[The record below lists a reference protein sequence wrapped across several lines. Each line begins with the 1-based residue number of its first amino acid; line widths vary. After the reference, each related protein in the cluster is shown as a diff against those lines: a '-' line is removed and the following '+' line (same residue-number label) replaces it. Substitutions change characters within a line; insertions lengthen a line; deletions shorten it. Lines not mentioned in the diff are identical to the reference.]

1 MRITRETLIELA
13 CHETERRAAI
23 GDVISGYIIGSVARD
38 EPVLGGTADID
49 LVLIHQGRP
58 PKTRE
63 IVRLSEDVH
72 LDIAHHPRDL
82 YSKPRELR
90 VHPWLGPAMCEPIF
104 LYDPQHFFEWAQ
116 AGARGRF
123 FRPDH
128 VYARARAFLKMSRQ
142 SASVLKLSDRWIK
155 TYTRA
160 ILEAANAVACL
171 TGFPVAGRRMVLN
184 LEQAVTDLDHPE
196 VYEGFTRLLGVEAI
210 QPNDTSELLSAW
222 TRIFDQASELNSEPE
237 LAPCRRSYYLN
248 GFQALIEAGC
258 PDAIIWTLLTTWERS
273 VHSLKTA
280 EQAEPFL
287 PFWESTLERLRL
299 TAARSDA
306 RNQELERYSDHVEE
320 IVELWAER
328 NGA

>member
-13 CHETERRAAI
+13 RHETEQRAAI

-49 LVLIHQGRP
+49 LVLIHQGHP
-58 PKTRE
+58 PQSRE
-63 IVRLSEDVH
+63 IVRLSDDVH
-72 LDIAHHPRDL
+72 LDIAHHPREL

-142 SASVLKLSDRWIK
+142 SASVLRLSDRWIK

-171 TGFPVAGRRMVLN
+171 TGFPVAGRRMTLD
-184 LEQAVTDLDHPE
+184 LEQAALDLDQPE
-196 VYEGFTRLLGVEAI
+196 VYEGFTRLLGVEGI
-210 QPNDTSELLSAW
+210 QANNISELLSAW
-222 TRIFDQASELNSEPE
+222 TRIFDQASEVNSEPE

-248 GFQALIEAGC
+248 GFQALLESGR
-258 PDAIIWTLLTTWERS
+258 PDAIVWTLLTTWERS
-273 VHSLKTA
+273 IHSLKTTERA
-280 EQAEPFL
+280 EAFL
-287 PFWESTLERLRL
+287 PVWESILERLRL
-299 TAARSDA
+299 TSGRSDA
-306 RNQELERYSDHVEE
+306 RNEELERYSDRAEE

>member
-1 MRITRETLIELA
+1 VRITRETLIELA
-13 CHETERRAAI
+13 RRETEQRAAI

-38 EPVLGGTADID
+38 EPLLGGTADID
-49 LVLIHQGRP
+49 LVLIHQGHP
-58 PKTRE
+58 PETRE

-72 LDIAHHPRDL
+72 LDIAHHPRGL

-90 VHPWLGPAMCEPIF
+90 IHPWLGPAMCEPIF

-128 VYARARAFLKMSRQ
+128 VYTRARAFLKMSRQ

-171 TGFPVAGRRMVLN
+171 TGFPAAGRRMTLV
-184 LEQAVTDLDHPE
+184 LEQAVMDLHHPE
-196 VYEGFTRLLGVEAI
+196 VYEGFLRLLGVEAI

-222 TRIFDQASELNSEPE
+222 TRIFDQASELNSDPE
-237 LAPCRRSYYLN
+237 LTPCRRSYYLN
-248 GFQALIEAGC
+248 GFQALLEAGH

-273 VHSLKTA
+273 IHSLKSA

-287 PFWESTLERLRL
+287 PLWESTLERLRL
-299 TAARSDA
+299 TSARSDA
-306 RNQELERYSDHVEE
+306 RKEELERYSDRVEE

>member
-1 MRITRETLIELA
+1 VRITRETLIELA
-13 CHETERRAAI
+13 RHETEQRAAI

-38 EPVLGGTADID
+38 EPLLGGTADID
-49 LVLIHQGRP
+49 LVLIHQGHP

-72 LDIAHHPRDL
+72 LDIAHHSRDL

-123 FRPDH
+123 YRPDH
-128 VYARARAFLKMSRQ
+128 VYARALAFLKMSRQ

-160 ILEAANAVACL
+160 MLEAANAVACL

-196 VYEGFTRLLGVEAI
+196 VSEGFLRLLGVDVI
-210 QPNDTSELLSAW
+210 QPNDTSEWLSAW
-222 TRIFDQASELNSEPE
+222 TRIFDQASVLNSEPE
-237 LAPCRRSYYLN
+237 LAPCRRSYYLS
-248 GFQALIEAGC
+248 GFQALLEAGR

-273 VHSLKTA
+273 VHSLQSA
-280 EQAEPFL
+280 EQAEMFL
-287 PFWESTLERLRL
+287 PLWESTLERLRL
-299 TAARSDA
+299 TSARSDA
-306 RNQELERYSDHVEE
+306 RNEELERYSDRVEE

>member
-13 CHETERRAAI
+13 RHETEQRAVI

-38 EPVLGGTADID
+38 EPLFGGTADID
-49 LVLIHQGRP
+49 LVLIHQGHP
-58 PKTRE
+58 PETRE
-63 IVRLSEDVH
+63 IVRLSQDVH
-72 LDIAHHPRDL
+72 LDISHHSRDL

-128 VYARARAFLKMSRQ
+128 VYARARTFLKMSRQ
-142 SASVLKLSDRWIK
+142 SASMLKLSDRWIK

-171 TGFPVAGRRMVLN
+171 IGFPVAGRRMALD
-184 LEQAVTDLDHPE
+184 LERAALDLDHPE
-196 VYEGFTRLLGVEAI
+196 VYEGFTRLLGVEGI
-210 QPNDTSELLSAW
+210 QHHEMSELLSAW
-222 TRIFDQASELNSEPE
+222 TRIFDQASKINSEPE
-237 LAPCRRSYYLN
+237 LTPCRRSYYLS
-248 GFQALIEAGC
+248 GFQALLEAGRA
-258 PDAIIWTLLTTWERS
+258 DAALWTLLTTWERS
-273 VHSLKTA
+273 VHSLKNVGK
-280 EQAEPFL
+280 AEPFL
-287 PFWESTLERLRL
+287 PIWQDTLERLRL
-299 TAARSDA
+299 ATARSDA
-306 RNQELERYSDHVEE
+306 RNEELERYSDHMEE
-320 IVELWAER
+320 ILRSWAER